1 MRPNTF
7 YMQLVSFWVELLLD
21 ISQQKTR
28 LYATVES
35 DVMVITSPLHFQF
48 VYKLG
53 YKLAL
58 RRARVNAKV
67 QLANDKL
74 GLCIEIF
81 VFKVVDTV
89 DVEDIGEKKAF
100 CRCWRS
106 EKFPYCDGAHTK
118 HNKETGDNVG
128 PLVVKGKH

>member
-1 MRPNTF
+1 MTICGFSLMSQTKTKTTASGRTP
-7 YMQLVSFWVELLLD
+7 VSAPTAMVLQNDHATKHF
-21 ISQQKTR
+21 
-28 LYATVES
+28 LYATGLVLGGAA
-35 DVMVITSPLHFQF
+35 IGYF
-48 VYKLG
+48 LG

-67 QLANDKL
+67 QLAND
-74 GLCIEIF
+74 
-81 VFKVVDTV
+81 KVVDTV